1 MNGASPVLVI
11 SVMLTAFCVLAL
23 VPVIM
28 AVRSSDEAK
37 RLMEVTRSPLRL
49 EAKAEPGNRA
59 SRVLL
64 GVVHFVRTRLGL
76 EQDERLRQKPG
87 CARRR
92 RLTRTSRFA

>member
-11 SVMLTAFCVLAL
+11 SVMLMVFCVLAL

-49 EAKAEPGNRA
+49 EAKGRAGQSGFAGAAGRGALCAYAPGA
-59 SRVLL
+59 
-64 GVVHFVRTRLGL
+64 GAG
-76 EQDERLRQKPG
+76 
-87 CARRR
+87 
-92 RLTRTSRFA
+92 